1 MARAGAARRASLAAV
16 VLGLGSS
23 LFLLGCEDSGKKSA
37 ALVGPH
43 AEMLVKATSV
53 DVAEVRQGLP
63 LGAARLEPVVAA
75 ALPEPPS
82 AQAARDG
89 LTEARDHVQDLRVA
103 KSTFFALALANGT
116 IVRSSLEQDDLAE
129 KNLFSGYPDLQGA
142 LGGYRESRGAMEGAA
157 GVRGRPDGQWVAAA
171 PIQSAGQ
178 ARALYVT
185 GWSWSAYAYRLETA
199 LRSSILT
206 ETKEGDKVPLIY
218 VYLVVG
224 EDVFGAPVAPRV
236 NAEAIA
242 KLGPLERASGA
253 GVWSSPLEI
262 EGRSFGVALLR
273 APALGKD
280 VIVAVLRSE
289 T

>member
-1 MARAGAARRASLAAV
+1 MKPLVAQPGRRAFSVLLGLAA
-16 VLGLGSS
+16 
-23 LFLLGCEDSGKKSA
+23 LLLIGCEDTGKKSA
-37 ALVGPH
+37 QLAGPH
-43 AEMLVKATSV
+43 AEMLVKAATA
-53 DVAEVRQGLP
+53 DVAEVKRGLP
-63 LGAARLEPVVAA
+63 LGAAQLEPVIAA

-103 KSTFFALALANGT
+103 KSTFFALALPDGT
-116 IVRSSLEQDDLAE
+116 IVRSSLEHDDLAE
-129 KNLFSGYPDLQGA
+129 KNLFSGYPELKAA
-142 LGGYRESRGAMEGAA
+142 LGGYVESRGVLEAAA

-171 PIQSAGQ
+171 PIQSGGQ

-206 ETKEGDKVPLIY
+206 ETKSGDKVPLIY
-218 VYLVVG
+218 VYVVVDK
-224 EDVFGAPVAPRV
+224 DVFGAPVAPRV
-236 NAEAIA
+236 NALAIE
-242 KLGPLERASGA
+242 KLRPLERASGA
-253 GVWSSPLEI
+253 GVWTSPIEI
-262 EGRSFGVALLR
+262 EGRAFGVALLR